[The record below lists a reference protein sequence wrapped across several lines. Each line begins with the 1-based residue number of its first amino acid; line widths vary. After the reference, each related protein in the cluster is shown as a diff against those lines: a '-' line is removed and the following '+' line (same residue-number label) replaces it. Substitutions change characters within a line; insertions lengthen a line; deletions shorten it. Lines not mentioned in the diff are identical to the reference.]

1 MEKNEWSFILLFLV
15 VFMCCMK
22 VFFCS
27 DATHFYNRPKVPN
40 LKKTKTETTSNMKL
54 KSPSL
59 GESPNAVIDIL
70 ILVSNLGFPLR
81 LII

>member
-1 MEKNEWSFILLFLV
+1 MEFHFIVSGCFYVLYEG
-15 VFMCCMK
+15 
-22 VFFCS
+22 FFCS

-40 LKKTKTETTSNMKL
+40 LKKNKTETTSNMKL